1 MKINIEFLIVT
12 GISGAGKSQTIKCL
26 EDIGFFCVDNLPTV
40 LIPKFA
46 EFCRKSGNK
55 IIKVALGIDIREGK
69 FLNDLF
75 NALEKIKEMKIDY
88 KIIFLDAS
96 DEILIRRYSE
106 TRRIHPLAKNK
117 EAILSGIKKER
128 NILQEFKGKADRI
141 IDTTNFNLGELK
153 ESITSFCLNIKEKTM
168 LNFSLL
174 SFGYKYG
181 IPVDVDIIM
190 DVRFLPNPQY
200 IESISHFTGNEI
212 EIRDFV
218 LNKSSTKKFLKKFF
232 DLIIFLLP
240 HYIKEGKSYL
250 SIAVGCTGGRHR
262 SVVIVNELK
271 NLLEKKGVNIKVR
284 HRDIEKK

>member
-26 EDIGFFCVDNLPTV
+26 EDMGFFCVDNLPTV

-69 FLNDLF
+69 FLNNLF

-96 DEILIRRYSE
+96 DEILVRRYSE
-106 TRRIHPLAKNK
+106 TRRIHPLAKNE
-117 EAILSGIKKER
+117 EAILSGIKKDR
-128 NILQEFKGKADRI
+128 NKLKEFKGKADKI
-141 IDTTNFNLGELK
+141 IDTTNFNLSELK
-153 ESITSFCLNIKEKTM
+153 ENITSFCLKTKGKTS

-181 IPVDVDIIM
+181 IPMDVDIIM

-200 IESISHFTGNEI
+200 VESISRFTGNER
-212 EIRDFV
+212 EVRDFV
-218 LNKSSTKKFLKKFF
+218 LNKNSTKKFLKKFF

-240 HYIKEGKSYL
+240 HYVREGKSYL
-250 SIAVGCTGGRHR
+250 SIAVGCTGGKHR

-271 NLLEKKGVNIKVR
+271 NLLEKKGVNIKSR